1 MASPVHTERHGKV
14 AVVEIDHAPH
24 NALSHQ
30 VRVALLAALREALG
44 DSGVHA
50 VVLAGAGRGFIAGSD
65 MAELAAPEAAPGL
78 AALCDLLDGA
88 AKPVVAA
95 LHGACL
101 GEGLDLAI
109 ACHGRVMAPDATA
122 GLPEARIGMVSGGLA
137 RLVRL
142 AGATAALDIAT
153 SGRSLA
159 ADEAIKLGL
168 ADEVATDWRQQAIA
182 RAAAL
187 AEAGHWPV
195 TSKLDLPVIDR
206 AAFDTAARAIAR
218 RARGA
223 VAPVAVVEALGW
235 ALDLPFAEA
244 DAKTRGRAAE
254 LRGGPQSTA
263 LLHIMHAD
271 RAAARAPAD
280 AGAAWPIKHVGVIGG
295 GTMGSGIA
303 LSLLEAGYQVTI
315 LETSLTAAAGAE
327 ARIRAVHARHYGAG
341 RLTQAAMES
350 RLRRLAYTYRYE
362 RMADAD
368 MVIEAVYENMEAKQ
382 EVFRALSTH
391 TKRDC
396 ILASNTSALDINRLA
411 DVVEAPERVVGL
423 HFFSPAHVMR
433 LLEIVRADRTAP
445 EVIATALAIAGR
457 MRKQPV
463 ISGVCDG
470 FIGNRILA
478 RWWGQCDYALEDG
491 AFPEEVDA
499 AIEGYGF
506 AMGPYAVADLAGL
519 DIAAAGRKRTAP
531 TRDPRARDVPI
542 IDWLVEQ
549 GRYGQKTGAGWYR
562 HDGGRRAVDPLVHQL
577 VERAS
582 SAKGITRR
590 PIAAEEI
597 QARALAAMV
606 NEAAKILAEG
616 IAQRP
621 SDIDVVLVHGYGFP
635 AWRGGPMHAADQVGL
650 KTILETVR
658 RMGNDG
664 PDFAPAPLL
673 VELADS
679 GRSFASLNR

>member
-1 MASPVHTERHGKV
+1 MPSSVRTERHGGV
-14 AVVEIDHAPH
+14 AVIEIDHPPH
-24 NALSHQ
+24 NALAQH
-30 VRVALLAALREALG
+30 VRADLAAALRTALSDADVKG
-44 DSGVHA
+44 
-50 VVLAGAGRGFIAGSD
+50 VVLTGARAE
-65 MAELAAPEAAPGL
+65 MAEIAAPEAEPTIATL
-78 AALCDLLDGA
+78 CALVDGA

-95 LHGACL
+95 LHGAAL
-101 GEGLDLAI
+101 GEGFDLAL
-109 ACHGRVMAPDATA
+109 ACHVRVMAPDGSL
-122 GLPEARIGMVSGGLA
+122 GLPEVRIGMLSGALP
-137 RLVRL
+137 RLLRL

-153 SGRSLA
+153 SGRSVP

-168 ADEVATDWRQQAIA
+168 AEEVATDCRHQAIA
-182 RAAAL
+182 RAEAL
-187 AEAGHWPV
+187 AAGRWTP
-195 TSKLDLPVIDR
+195 TSKRDLPATDR

-223 VAPVAVVEALGW
+223 VAPVAAVEALGW
-235 ALDLPFAEA
+235 ALDLPFAEV
-244 DAKTRGRAAE
+244 DAKTRAQAAE
-254 LRGGPQSTA
+254 LRGGPQSKA

-271 RAAARAPAD
+271 RAAARPPAD

-315 LETSLTAAAGAE
+315 LETTLTAAAGAE
-327 ARIRAVHARHYGAG
+327 ARIRAVHARHYGTG
-341 RLTQAAMES
+341 RLTQATIES

-362 RMADAD
+362 RLADAD

-433 LLEIVRADRTAP
+433 LLEIVRTDRTAP
-445 EVIATALAIAGR
+445 EVIATALALAGR

-491 AFPEEVDA
+491 AFPEEIDA

-519 DIAAAGRKRTAP
+519 DIAAAGRKRTAA

-635 AWRGGPMHAADQVGL
+635 AWRGGPMHAADQIGL

-673 VELADS
+673 VELAES
-679 GRSFASLNR
+679 GRSFASLNHGG